1 MSKVTGV
8 MIAYA
13 LRLAVIL
20 LAGWLL
26 VELIFSFHYPKA
38 ADQKEEP
45 HSTPSPSATP

>member
-1 MSKVTGV
+1 MHKVTDVVLG
-8 MIAYA
+8 YA

-20 LAGWLL
+20 VAAWLL
-26 VELIFSFHYPKA
+26 VELVYSFHYPKA